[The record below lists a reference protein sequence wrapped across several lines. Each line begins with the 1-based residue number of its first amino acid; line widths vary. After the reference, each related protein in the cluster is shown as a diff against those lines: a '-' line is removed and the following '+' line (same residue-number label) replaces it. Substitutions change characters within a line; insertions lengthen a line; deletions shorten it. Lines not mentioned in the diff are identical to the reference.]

1 MVLVHVCC
9 APDATTAYKRITD
22 LGQQCSFFFYN
33 PNIYPV
39 EEYQKRL
46 NATRKL
52 ANLWKVPLL
61 EGDYDA
67 SEWTEWVE
75 EFSQEPEGGARCLRC
90 IEFRLRKTALK
101 AKENG
106 FDVFATSLTTS
117 PRKNAQSINTI
128 GEKISSEIG
137 VIYMKSDFKKKD
149 GFLYSVK
156 VSKMLNLYRQNYC
169 GCVYSLKN
177 SPKRGRT

>member
-106 FDVFATSLTTS
+106 FDVFATSL
-117 PRKNAQSINTI
+117 
-128 GEKISSEIG
+128 SEIG

-177 SPKRGRT
+177 SPRRERT